1 MKKILFLIITYCSL
15 HSISAQNYLINFVG
29 TGATTTVDSVKVEN
43 LSSGNSLTIHGSDTL
58 HLGSLGITDWDGK
71 TTEIQIKPNPMNG
84 LAEISFNI
92 KQSGLAQIAIYE
104 LSGKRIFQMYKKY
117 SQGIQ
122 KLELTGLKQGVY
134 FMIISGENYA
144 YTAKLFS
151 QNTNN
156 SQPRMGKS
164 ENENNFAFIKELKS
178 TEAIT
183 NMSYSN
189 GNSLRFTGYS
199 GSYTSVVTD
208 IPSSS
213 KTISFTFALSIGN
226 SYQGG
231 IIAYILQPGDSGYIA
246 GQTHGIIAAPSD
258 QSTGIQWHN
267 NNYIITA
274 ASATALGSGNTN
286 TNSIIAIQGIGTYAA
301 KLCADLIL
309 GGYSDWYLPSKDE
322 LNKLYLNKIAIGGFG
337 NNYYW
342 SSSEYN
348 INNGWTQDFTNG
360 SQYYFNKANPFYVRA
375 IRAF

>member
-1 MKKILFLIITYCSL
+1 MCSL
-15 HSISAQNYLINFVG
+15 NAQNYLINFVG
-29 TGATTTVDSVKVEN
+29 TGAATIVDSVKVEN

-58 HLGSLGITDWDGK
+58 HLGNLGITDLVGNK
-71 TTEIQIKPNPMNG
+71 NEIQVWPNPMNE
-84 LAEISFNI
+84 LAEISFYI
-92 KQSGLAQIAIYE
+92 KQCGLAQIAIYE

-122 KLELTGLKQGVY
+122 KLELTGLKHGVY
-134 FMIISGENYA
+134 FMIISGENCTYV
-144 YTAKLFS
+144 AKLLS
-151 QNTNN
+151 LNTNN
-156 SQPRMGKS
+156 SQPTIENS
-164 ENENNFAFIKELKS
+164 ENENNFAFVKELKS

-183 NMSYSN
+183 YMSYSI

-199 GSYTSVVTD
+199 GSYISVVTD
-208 IPSSS
+208 IPSFS
-213 KTISFTFALSIGN
+213 KTISFTFVLSIGN

-246 GQTHGIIAAPSD
+246 GQTHGIIASPSD

-286 TNSIIAIQGIGTYAA
+286 TNSIIAIQGSGNYAA
-301 KLCADLIL
+301 KLCADLVL
-309 GGYSDWYLPSKDE
+309 GAYSDWYLPSKDE

-360 SQYYFNKANPFYVRA
+360 SQYYFNKANPFFVRA